1 MSSFEALI
9 AEAGKPREVATEY
22 QKYLQYYEECFKTA
36 KRLLVEGRSSRTVM
50 TAENLEALK
59 HEWLSWLSPRLLAVL
74 RDHET
79 KHTPAWELFPF
90 YLDRMHD
97 PARIHT
103 NIVILPEIGDEQ
115 DEGSRAAIAAVT
127 PCPCDDRQPNSEFGS
142 RRMAPVSGA
151 ISMRPRSICLGGWSN
166 LRLTLDTIREIMRKT
181 SKRITLSTSA
191 STSFLP
197 TVP

>member
-1 MSSFEALI
+1 MSFFEALI
-9 AEAGKPREVATEY
+9 AEAGKRREVATEY

-103 NIVILPEIGDEQ
+103 NIVILPEIEVEQ
-115 DEGSRAAIAAVT
+115 DEDSRAAIARSH
-127 PCPCDDRQPNSEFGS
+127 P
-142 RRMAPVSGA
+142 M
-151 ISMRPRSICLGGWSN
+151 SMR
-166 LRLTLDTIREIMRKT
+166 
-181 SKRITLSTSA
+181 
-191 STSFLP
+191 
-197 TVP
+197 